1 MWCVC
6 QSLWDL
12 IVHENRQIRQSK
24 CEQKN
29 GFLPTWTDK
38 FLLRVVFFEVQN
50 VFGSRKLDLKT
61 LLTSMRQCWSSERS
75 KHRHRELRLWQTCAL
90 HNDWTSRDDTDFYS
104 AWTALNVIVFLS
116 RIVHLYVMLCW
127 MAYTCIYWSHFRS
140 ILFDTCI
147 SFFFKTCIVRH
158 FCYNA
163 LRNITKYFALQQKWH
178 FQLICELI
186 NCWWLWDIC

>member
-50 VFGSRKLDLKT
+50 VFGSQKLDLKT

-75 KHRHRELRLWQTCAL
+75 KHRHRELRLWQACAL

-104 AWTALNVIVFLS
+104 CMD
-116 RIVHLYVMLCW
+116 RIECDCFSKSNCTFVCDVMLNG
-127 MAYTCIYWSHFRS
+127 IYMYLLITFQKHFVWYMH
-140 ILFDTCI
+140 IFLF
-147 SFFFKTCIVRH
+147 
-158 FCYNA
+158 
-163 LRNITKYFALQQKWH
+163 
-178 FQLICELI
+178 
-186 NCWWLWDIC
+186 